1 LRESARILIN
11 ACMTFAIGYIRVSTL
26 QQVHEGESLQA
37 QRDKIGGWCAYASI
51 TLRAIEEDAG
61 ISGAST
67 DNRPG
72 FKRAIR
78 AALEGGEGAVLV
90 VKKFDRLGRN
100 AIDVQETL
108 AVLLDSGVRVVS
120 LDDGVDSASGMGAA
134 LLKLLTNIL
143 ATFAELEKETIVS
156 RLQEGRRRAKEQK
169 RAYTR
174 EVAYGLRRE
183 IASPMTLVNDEGELA
198 AVERIRV
205 LRAEGLTIRAI
216 CAQLDREGVKPRRA
230 ATWSPAVVLRLAT
243 GRRPPAK
250 KKASARLTRA
260 RAELLGT
267 L

>member
-1 LRESARILIN
+1 
-11 ACMTFAIGYIRVSTL
+11 
-26 QQVHEGESLQA
+26 
-37 QRDKIGGWCAYASI
+37 
-51 TLRAIEEDAG
+51 
-61 ISGAST
+61 
-67 DNRPG
+67 
-72 FKRAIR
+72 
-78 AALEGGEGAVLV
+78 
-90 VKKFDRLGRN
+90 
-100 AIDVQETL
+100 
-108 AVLLDSGVRVVS
+108 
-120 LDDGVDSASGMGAA
+120 
-134 LLKLLTNIL
+134 LKLQINIL

-216 CAQLDREGVKPRRA
+216 CAQLGREGVKPRRA
-230 ATWSPAVVLRLAT
+230 AAWSPAVVLRLAT
-243 GRRPPAK
+243 GCRPPVK

-260 RAELLGT
+260 RAELLAA